1 MLVKRRSGLLLHIVS
16 LPSRYG
22 IGDLGPAAYEFLDF
36 LQRAGFGLWQILPVN
51 PTDQATGNA
60 PYSSISAFA
69 GNSLLISPDLLL
81 TDGYLTPDDVKDAPE
96 FCENRVDY
104 GAVTSH
110 RERLLRRAYD
120 VFRNSGVRK
129 CSEKDEFNEFVGG
142 KNSWLHDYALFV
154 AIKTRLDG
162 KAWYHWPEDVRDR
175 NPGALK
181 KAASDLED
189 MVRYTK
195 FLQFLFFR
203 QLEALKTKCAEKHVQ
218 ILGDLPIYVSHD
230 SVDVWTNRDIF
241 KLHKDGSKKVQ
252 AGVPPDYFSK
262 TGQLWGNPVYKWDK
276 LAESGYDWWLTRLEQ
291 SLQLYDAIRI
301 DHFRGF
307 AGFWE
312 VDASHN
318 TAVKGRWV
326 KGPGEDFFHAVRQR
340 FGELPVIAEDL
351 GTITDDV
358 RDLMKQFSI
367 PGTRVL
373 LFSFGGDFPRNAYAP
388 HNHIEN
394 SMVYTGT
401 HDNNTV
407 RGWLEEEAS
416 QDQKTQFF
424 GYIGRRHDMG
434 DAAWELV
441 RLAFQSV
448 AKVCMLPVQ
457 DILGLG
463 SDARMNLPATARGN
477 WTWRLSPGQLSYELA
492 GDLRELNRLT
502 GRISEIEK

>member
-1 MLVKRRSGLLLHIVS
+1 MLMKRRSGLLLHIVS
-16 LPSRYG
+16 LPARYG

-36 LQRAGFGLWQILPVN
+36 LNRAGIGLWQILPLN

-69 GNSLLISPDLLL
+69 GNPLLVSPEQLFSE
-81 TDGYLTPDDVKDAPE
+81 GYLTHADMKEE
-96 FCENRVDY
+96 FSGNRVDY
-104 GAVTSH
+104 RAVTLH
-110 RERLLRRAYD
+110 RETILRRAYETFQKSKHSSRLGSDEFD
-120 VFRNSGVRK
+120 VF
-129 CSEKDEFNEFVGG
+129 VGDQDA
-142 KNSWLHDYALFV
+142 WLHDYALFT
-154 AIKTRLDG
+154 AIKNSFGG
-162 KAWYHWPEDVRDR
+162 KAWYDWPEDVRDR
-175 NPGALK
+175 DPEALA
-181 KAASDLED
+181 KAAQDLED

-203 QLEALKTKCAEKHVQ
+203 QWKTLKKKCAENQVR

-230 SVDVWTNRDIF
+230 SSDVWANRNFF
-241 KLHKDGSKKVQ
+241 KLHDDGRKMVQ
-252 AGVPPDYFSK
+252 AGVPPDYFSQ
-262 TGQLWGNPVYKWDK
+262 TGQLWGNPVYRWDV

-291 SLQLYDAIRI
+291 SLKLYDLIRI

-307 AGFWE
+307 AGYWE
-312 VDASHN
+312 VDARYN

-326 KGPGEDFFHAVRQR
+326 NGPGEGFFHAVRKR
-340 FGELPVIAEDL
+340 FGELPLIAEDL

-358 RDLMKQFSI
+358 RALMKKFSI

-394 SMVYTGT
+394 TMVYTGT

-416 QDQKTQFF
+416 HDQKTQFF

-448 AKVCMLPVQ
+448 AKVCMIPVQ
-457 DILGLG
+457 DVLGLG
-463 SDARMNLPATARGN
+463 SDARMNRPATAQGN
-477 WTWRLSPGQLSYELA
+477 WTWRLLPGQLSDELA
-492 GDLRELNRLT
+492 RDLREMNWLT
-502 GRISEIEK
+502 GRISETDA